1 MFQIYKNDVRQ
12 AQVSAKNHDNWLS
25 AQTSQLKNSLCFINL
40 DTMSNQNPLVPG
52 NDENL
57 DRDKKLKEMGD
68 KTDQNDLAFNTD
80 KNSYELDV
88 KSDNHDYQHDYPYNT
103 AAPNGEDFNSTYDE
117 ANPEVADEYIPGETL
132 ENDTNS
138 LDNLGM
144 HVDEGQDIEL
154 DPIDEILA
162 RTPEDDRD
170 DLDEE
175 GYPKNDRGIDAEG
188 YPTKDA
194 GDNDDKLFK

>member
-1 MFQIYKNDVRQ
+1 MSDQN
-12 AQVSAKNHDNWLS
+12 
-25 AQTSQLKNSLCFINL
+25 TL
-40 DTMSNQNPLVPG
+40 DPG
-52 NDENL
+52 LNKDQ
-57 DRDKKLKEMGD
+57 DRDKKLKDDLGD
-68 KTDQNDLAFNTD
+68 GTDPGNLVYNAE
-80 KNSYELDV
+80 KNSYEIDV
-88 KSDNHDYQHDYPYNT
+88 KSDNPDYQHDYPYNT

-117 ANPEVADEYIPGETL
+117 ANPEAVDEYIPNETL
-132 ENDTNS
+132 ETDVDS

-144 HVDEGQDIEL
+144 HIDSGESVEL
-154 DPIDEILA
+154 DPIDEVLS

-194 GDNDDKLFK
+194 GDNDDQFFK